1 MGWIV
6 GGKGCRG
13 DGLLGGGVVGVMGY
27 WVLTVMLG
35 TRTDTQRPIIGIKN
49 IYILFNLNRRGPDP
63 LDYLKS
69 PPGYR

>member
-13 DGLLGGGVVGVMGY
+13 DGLLGRGVVGVMGC

-35 TRTDTQRPIIGIKN
+35 TRTDTQRPIIGIKK
-49 IYILFNLNRRGPDP
+49 IYIY
-63 LDYLKS
+63 YLI
-69 PPGYR
+69 